1 MADNEEREA
10 RRRTEVWEL
19 LEPVV
24 AAEGMEILEIEYR
37 RESIGWVLRIY
48 IDREDG
54 ISVDDCAKISRVA
67 SDVLDVADP
76 IPTAYNLEVSS
87 PGLNRPLRKWEQFKK
102 YVGEFIEIRTATP
115 MEQNRRNFKGVL
127 KEATPEQV
135 VIETDEIDHVIAL
148 PLIERARLLYFESA
162 KRKRQ

>member
-67 SDVLDVADP
+67 SDVL
-76 IPTAYNLEVSS
+76 
-87 PGLNRPLRKWEQFKK
+87 
-102 YVGEFIEIRTATP
+102 
-115 MEQNRRNFKGVL
+115 
-127 KEATPEQV
+127 
-135 VIETDEIDHVIAL
+135 
-148 PLIERARLLYFESA
+148 
-162 KRKRQ
+162 